1 MQPGDEEEYDV
12 PLRDS
17 TRKRAMPTS
26 RLYAQLAFNA
36 STALSG
42 IRQHPST
49 VFPQVIDTSDD
60 PQHEDKRQRQPSRS
74 HTVLHRIPIETP
86 EASVVKPPMSLN
98 GRSGARQ
105 SAYPDPAIQARFRP
119 SVGATAFGPPPDYVA
134 ESIAD
139 DPRMFFRAP
148 MHSWELVD
156 NDEYEND
163 FLSLV

>member
-1 MQPGDEEEYDV
+1 MQPGEQDEYDV

-26 RLYAQLAFNA
+26 RLYAQLAFNS
-36 STALSG
+36 STSMLG

-49 VFPQVIDTSDD
+49 VFPQVVATSDD
-60 PQHEDKRQRQPSRS
+60 PQHEDKRQRQPSHS
-74 HTVLHRIPIETP
+74 HTVLHRMPMETP
-86 EASVVKPPMSLN
+86 EAGVMKPPMSLD
-98 GRSGARQ
+98 GHSRASQ
-105 SAYPDPAIQARFRP
+105 SAYPSPAVQARFRP
-119 SVGATAFGPPPDYVA
+119 SVGAASFGPPPEYVA

-139 DPRMFFRAP
+139 DPRMLFRAR

-163 FLSLV
+163 FPSLI